1 MGQGEVQNWMK
12 STPGHD
18 VQMRYPGEWKF
29 AGISALFLQAF
40 FAKDS
45 QNVADV
51 SIRWGC
57 RRRRDPRGGS
67 PQRVGGGVPGLASA
81 MHRRQ

>member
-29 AGISALFLQAF
+29 AGISVLF
-40 FAKDS
+40 
-45 QNVADV
+45 
-51 SIRWGC
+51 
-57 RRRRDPRGGS
+57 
-67 PQRVGGGVPGLASA
+67 
-81 MHRRQ
+81 